1 VDDGR
6 LDVEV
11 SGPVATVLIN
21 NPARRNAM
29 TVAMWTALPGILDRL
44 AVDPAVKVVILS
56 GAGGTFCA
64 GADINDAAAI
74 GREGEGSVAVR
85 AEDALAAFA
94 KPTIARI
101 EGFCVGGGCQL
112 AVACDLR
119 YAATGSRFGITPAK
133 LGIVYPA
140 VTTRRLVELVGP
152 AAAKHLLF
160 TGELIGVERAVRV
173 GLVDEEL
180 PAAELA
186 DVVLATAHT
195 IASRSQLSVA
205 AAKDLIG
212 MAARGDVDGVRVA
225 YWRRQAAESTDLA
238 EGIAAFRERREPSFT
253 WSRST
258 EIG

>member
-1 VDDGR
+1 MDDAR
-6 LDVEV
+6 VEV
-11 SGPVATVLIN
+11 EVAGPVATILIN

-29 TVAMWTALPGILDRL
+29 TVAMWSALPGILDGL
-44 AVDPAVKVVILS
+44 AADPAVKVVVLA

-74 GREGEGSVAVR
+74 GREGEGSVAVL
-85 AEDALAAFA
+85 AEEALAAFP

-119 YAATGSRFGITPAK
+119 FAAAGSRFGITPAK

-160 TGELIGVERAVRV
+160 TGDLIGVERALRI

-180 PAAELA
+180 AA
-186 DVVLATAHT
+186 DGVLAVAHT
-195 IASRSQLSVA
+195 IASRSQLSVV
-205 AAKDLIG
+205 AAKDIIRTP
-212 MAARGDVDGVRVA
+212 ARGE
-225 YWRRQAAESTDLA
+225 YWRRRAAEATDLD
-238 EGIAAFRERREPSFT
+238 EGIAAFRERREPRFT
-253 WSRST
+253 WPD
-258 EIG
+258 

>member
-1 VDDGR
+1 MDDAR

-11 SGPVATVLIN
+11 SAPVATIVIN

-44 AVDPAVKVVILS
+44 ATDPAVKVVILT

-74 GREGEGSVAVR
+74 GREGEGSVAVL
-85 AEDALAAFA
+85 AEDALAAFP

-140 VTTRRLVELVGP
+140 VTIRRLVELVGP
-152 AAAKHLLF
+152 SAAKHLLF
-160 TGELIGVERAVRV
+160 TGELIGVERALRV
-173 GLVDEEL
+173 GLIDEEL
-180 PAAELA
+180 PAVDLAEG
-186 DVVLATAHT
+186 VLVAART
-195 IASRSQLSVA
+195 IAARSQLSVA
-205 AAKDLIG
+205 AAKDMVG
-212 MAARGDVDGVRVA
+212 MAARGELDSVRVE

-238 EGIAAFRERREPSFT
+238 EGIAAFRERRDPTFT
-253 WSRST
+253 WPA
-258 EIG
+258 